1 MCICQGAPFSGDNLQ
16 CARTIYG
23 IMFGVKAAALE
34 GSDKKKL
41 TSSPFQLYGFKVLM
55 GMYDFFYTGWA
66 PKIAKL
72 PYKRFNYG
80 L

>member
-1 MCICQGAPFSGDNLQ
+1 MCKDNIWYHVWCQSCSSG
-16 CARTIYG
+16 G
-23 IMFGVKAAALE
+23 IRQ
-34 GSDKKKL
+34 KKL